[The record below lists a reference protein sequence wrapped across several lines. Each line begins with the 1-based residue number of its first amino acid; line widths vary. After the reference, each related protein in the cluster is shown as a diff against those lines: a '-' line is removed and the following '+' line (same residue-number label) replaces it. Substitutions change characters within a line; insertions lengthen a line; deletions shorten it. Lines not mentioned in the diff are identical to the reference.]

1 MKLKNNILKKTIF
14 SVIFL
19 FLIIGL
25 FGAVKLS
32 PVFAGIGDWVE
43 VGDTQLKLSIE
54 AEAKKTALEKK
65 WYEKMT
71 EAGKKALS
79 KAVGN
84 ALKTI
89 AYDTATWVG
98 SGGSG
103 QKPMFITENWNMY
116 LNNIADNA
124 AGTFLEELGKNGFA
138 KFNLCEPSLDIK
150 IKIGLGLTQYARP
163 TAPACSFSKMTQSW
177 TSAAIKFKDM
187 KREDYLK
194 ATQDMF
200 DPGGSDLSS
209 SFSLQTGIIEEQSI
223 KASTKNMER
232 TSKGGWLDVTN
243 LAGAAKSSPGE
254 AESRIGQARDKLSGW
269 LSSKDPETL
278 SGILVESANIFLNQL
293 AITSF
298 NKLMADIGKDLSNT
312 TSSYGDMGAL
322 FSKEAAPST
331 AGIAGITGAIAT
343 LQNAKVDFTTRAD
356 YDILSELA
364 ACPDPTKAGPTNCVI
379 TDKFVQAVSE
389 KKTVSEAIKAGY
401 LNSVGSF
408 GFNDGY
414 EPKYMDEAYPYR
426 SLIILRKYRILPV
439 GWELAGQYIKNEQ
452 SKTGYVDGDFNFN
465 LGQLVACFNPL
476 DEYTGYND
484 NDSASENWCEGLI
497 DPNWVLKA
505 PTNYCKRQGFGPE
518 IVSQSVVGTG
528 LDSYVGIARNENYCA
543 DEQSC
548 IKENNDGSCAAF
560 GYCSKERRK
569 WDFGSKS
576 CDAKYNTCQ
585 TFKTSEGQSI
595 SYLENTLDYSGCSA
609 DNAGCKAYAVKAADY
624 DTGSSSVVWSET
636 NPVHLDRDAETCDA
650 TNEGCHEFI
659 RIKTGSGANLIAN
672 SSFEDDLAGTFG
684 EGQTAEAT
692 DAYSGTKSLKLSS
705 GGLSKSV
712 LVAPYDYG
720 IGSERFTLSFYA
732 KNCGTDGTFG
742 IGGVTNSLDTD
753 VSSWTRQVFTY
764 IYPSNIT
771 GNEVDIAIAPSVTG
785 CLIDA
790 IKLERNSQ
798 ATAYSDY
805 GAEGVVYEKLLP
817 AYLSDLS
824 GSNLCYNNDG
834 SAKSDAPDEC
844 ANFVRKC
851 TVDEVNCDM
860 YTSATDGVEV
870 PAKVTVND
878 YCQAECVGYDTYVQ
892 NATTFDTQGS
902 EYFIPSSA
910 KVCGAEAAGCEEF
923 TNLDQLEKGG
933 EAIEHYSY
941 LRQCIKPDTAACA
954 EFYAWEGSDES
965 GFQLKVMQ
973 LKNDVN
979 KPAST
984 NSDATEEANTCN
996 ETIYNLA
1003 STDPSYNSDCRQFYN
1018 KAGVISYRLMTHTIS
1033 CSDDCFA
1040 YRMARINIDE
1050 SITAAADCA
1059 GDDKHWDSATNQCA
1073 VCENGGKWKTDLGAC
1088 VYEAVPAEGTVCA
1101 AVDNGCREYGGNAG
1115 NNMLVVMNNSFE
1127 GSSEGWTSVSSVTG
1141 STAIVDNNSLT
1152 VGGQSLAVSNAA
1164 EVVLGQLMQKDK
1176 SYVLSFIAKGSALNV
1191 SLSAS
1196 IADQSQTDPAKISA
1210 FTGVAA
1216 LSSSEWKRFELN
1228 LPKLDHEVTANE
1240 TLFIFGAGSFYIDD
1254 IKLTE
1259 ITDRYYLIQDSWVTP
1274 DACNED
1280 ANGDPYPLFALGCDA
1295 YSDRDNNTHYL
1306 HSFSHLCQDSAVG
1319 CELMI
1324 DTQNTIDYKEKEY
1337 ANTPTVTI
1345 TEDVFDYVVFDK
1357 EKQCSAIDKGCQR
1370 LGKPYK
1376 YEQTSLYSD
1385 VYLKNDPD
1393 KYSTILCG
1401 SEAAECSEWATN
1413 DGNVYFRDPGA
1424 QTCEWRQSADTGA
1437 SGGWKWYKTKI
1448 KKCSGGTNSG
1458 KVCSKDGDCPE
1469 STCVKETGDNLCAA
1483 SALKTFG
1490 EGGSETY
1497 QPTSDDNGH
1506 WAGICPAS
1514 ESSCTEYIDPV
1525 SESGNDLAV
1534 NSSVKLL
1541 TNTLYIIDSGTINSS
1556 GNNCKDDKDAVLSPS
1571 NIFYFLNSDNT
1582 LATPS
1587 WSSMSVA
1594 GNGSQFYV
1602 GKYGTSAYITCPATA
1617 ASVRQAAVDYQLK
1630 DEVDTETCNGN
1641 VDFETG
1647 CVLFNERAQNGASG
1661 LAGLDY
1667 DAFLTLDDLLG
1678 KSPTAGTANNSNQLL
1693 KVTPDR
1699 ECAEWIGCAESNTS
1713 GVCTELGLCNKLDD
1727 SNTSC
1732 ERFITPAAA
1741 SNQTYPGITIDNMS
1755 GYAKAA
1761 YYNININD
1769 PIHPYPDDYY
1779 QFEKMVSV
1787 GAITNVSNGG
1797 FELNEV
1803 SSATTTDYDLRVFFP
1818 TDGWECAS
1826 GVEEDDCHANVNV
1839 LNNPVSIQTD
1849 QVCFRTD
1856 GSGNCTAYAP
1866 EGNSILKVTAPYG
1879 VVYDVQAQTGDL
1891 VSALPF
1897 STKATTNDTENFF
1910 IVTGY
1915 INTSKMSMGKVVVK
1929 VTELQYVNTDAE
1941 DLSTYTDTK
1950 AGPDE
1955 IASLEKGQDWTFF
1968 FHKIC
1973 GKQTGSGAAD
1983 CDSNMDPDTTHLRI
1997 TLTTEGDTLGS
2008 YYFDDIKIR
2017 PILVSRSGFS
2027 NQQTCRLYPQEN
2039 SLTCDYEDA
2048 SGVRY
2053 KGLYGYCLEYDRFP
2067 GSADTCLQWWPVP
2080 NKNNNSDNANELSE
2094 ICNDG
2099 QASGN
2104 EDCDCKQIVGENSI
2118 TYCNTEDGFGYG
2130 PLGTNKENQYAC
2142 SACRWTDG
2150 YCGDGLVEAGYS
2162 ETCDWNKGDT
2172 TDPDLGTATNCMS
2185 NHPDFAHTDA
2195 GITYNNYLYGVDGA
2209 DKIGCYNNE
2218 GTNSDSTRG
2227 DGTPGVRCRLDRSN
2241 CSDDLYN
2248 GDHSRADC
2256 IAAGGVVVNKKG
2268 EDVTDSE
2275 GNITGSVG
2283 QANKDYFCKFSKVS
2297 FTGGKDKKA
2306 DLDDLCV
2313 SNGGAGWKSYNNWT
2327 TTSAAYCESHS
2338 SDSSCDE
2345 ADCTTV
2351 EHTNFASTG
2360 QESCYCK
2367 DLSWDYLKGCTSYDH
2382 YGYANISAV
2391 GCY

>member
-1 MKLKNNILKKTIF
+1 MQLQSKNNILNKTIF

-25 FGAVKLS
+25 FGAVKPS
-32 PVFAGIGDWVE
+32 PVFAIGTWVE
-43 VGDTQLKLSIE
+43 TGDTQLKLSIE
-54 AEAKKTALEKK
+54 AAEKEKKLATKFLDSMTNAAKKGLTA
-65 WYEKMT
+65 
-71 EAGKKALS
+71 
-79 KAVGN
+79 AVRN
-84 ALKTI
+84 ALNTI

-124 AGTFLEELGKNGFA
+124 AGAFLEELGKNGFA
-138 KFNLCEPSLDIK
+138 KFNLCEPNLDIK

-194 ATQDMF
+194 ATQEMF
-200 DPGGSDLSS
+200 DPGGSDLSA

-243 LAGAAKSSPGE
+243 LAGAAMSPPNE
-254 AESRIGQARDKLSGW
+254 AERKAAGTKKLLYDKLTGA
-269 LSSKDPETL
+269 DPDSLIGLT
-278 SGILVESANIFLNQL
+278 VEAANVFLNQL
-293 AITSF
+293 AISAF
-298 NKLMADIGKDLSNT
+298 DKLMADIGKDLSNT
-312 TSSYGDMGAL
+312 TSSYGDMSAL
-322 FSKEAAPST
+322 FSEEAAPST
-331 AGIAGITGAIAT
+331 SGIAGITGAIAT

-364 ACPDPTKAGPTNCVI
+364 ACPDPAKAGPTNCVI

-401 LNSVGSF
+401 LNSAGSF

-452 SKTGYVDGDFNFN
+452 SKTGYVDGDFNLN
-465 LGQLVACFNPL
+465 LGQLVACFNPS

-484 NDSASENWCEGLI
+484 DDLASDNWCEGLV

-518 IVSQSVVGTG
+518 IVSQSVVGSG

-548 IKENNDGSCAAF
+548 IKENNDGSCAAY

-585 TFKTSEGQSI
+585 TFKTSEGQST

-609 DNAGCKAYAVKAADY
+609 DNAGCKAYAVKAASY
-624 DTGSSSVVWSET
+624 DTDSSSVVWSET
-636 NPVHLDRDAETCDA
+636 DPLYLDRDVETCDA
-650 TNEGCHEFI
+650 ANEGCHEFI

-684 EGQTAEAT
+684 AGKTAET
-692 DAYSGTKSLKLSS
+692 SDAYDGAKSLKLDS
-705 GGLSKSV
+705 GGISKSV
-712 LVAPYDYG
+712 QVAPYDYS

-771 GNEVDIAIAPSVTG
+771 GNEVDIAIAPPVAD

-817 AYLSDLS
+817 AYLSNLS

-860 YTSATDGVEV
+860 YTSLTDGVEV

-892 NATTFDTQGS
+892 NETTFDTQRS

-933 EAIEHYSY
+933 EAVEHYSY

-954 EFYAWEGSDES
+954 EFYTWEGSDES

-973 LKNDVN
+973 LKKDDVN
-979 KPAST
+979 DPAST
-984 NSDATEEANTCN
+984 NSDAAEEANACN
-996 ETIYNLA
+996 ESIYNLT
-1003 STDPSYNSDCRQFYN
+1003 STDQSYNSDCRQFYN
-1018 KAGVISYRLMTHTIS
+1018 KAGIISYRLMTHTIS

-1050 SITAAADCA
+1050 NIIAAADCA

-1073 VCENGGKWKTDLGAC
+1073 VCENGGEWKTDLGAC
-1088 VYEAVPAEGTVCA
+1088 VYEAVSTEGAVCA
-1101 AVDNGCREYGGNAG
+1101 AADNGCREYVGNAG

-1127 GSSEGWTSVSSVTG
+1127 GSSEGWTSVSSVAG
-1141 STAIVDNNSLT
+1141 SAAVVDNTSLT
-1152 VGGQSLAVSNAA
+1152 VGGQSLKVNSAA
-1164 EVVLGQLMQKDK
+1164 GSVLGQSMQKDK
-1176 SYVLSFIAKGSALNV
+1176 SYVLSFIAKGADLNV
-1191 SLSAS
+1191 SLGAS
-1196 IADQSQTDPAKISA
+1196 IADQNQTDITKISV
-1210 FTGVAA
+1210 FTGTVA
-1216 LSSSEWKRFELN
+1216 LSSSEWKRYELN
-1228 LPKLDHEVTANE
+1228 LPKLDHEVADNE
-1240 TLFIFGAGSFYIDD
+1240 TLSVFSADIADSFYIDD

-1259 ITDRYYLIQDSWVTP
+1259 ITDRYYLIQDSWATP

-1280 ANGDPYPLFALGCDA
+1280 ANGDLYPLFALGCDA
-1295 YSDRDNNTHYL
+1295 YSDLENNTHYL

-1324 DTQNTIDYKEKEY
+1324 DTQNSADYQETEY
-1337 ANTPTVTI
+1337 AANAPTVTI
-1345 TEDVFDYVVFDK
+1345 AEDNFDYVVFDK

-1525 SESGNDLAV
+1525 SEFSNTLVIPGSKVSLEPNTLYAMGN
-1534 NSSVKLL
+1534 NSSVSGCESLS
-1541 TNTLYIIDSGTINSS
+1541 LYELD
-1556 GNNCKDDKDAVLSPS
+1556 GNNNL
-1571 NIFYFLNSDNT
+1571 
-1582 LATPS
+1582 
-1587 WSSMSVA
+1587 
-1594 GNGSQFYV
+1594 GG
-1602 GKYGTSAYITCPATA
+1602 A
-1617 ASVRQAAVDYQLK
+1617 ASSISGEKKLFYTGFASSITICTASGDIKKAAVDYQLK
-1630 DEVDTETCNGN
+1630 DNVDTETCNGN

-1647 CVLFNERAQNGASG
+1647 CVLFNERSQNGAVG
-1661 LAGLDY
+1661 LASLPY
-1667 DAFLTLDDLLG
+1667 DAFLTMDDGLG
-1678 KSPTAGTANNSNQLL
+1678 MSPQNGTTKWNANQLL
-1693 KVTPDR
+1693 KVIPDR
-1699 ECAEWIGCAESNTS
+1699 ECAEWIGCAVSNTS

-1741 SNQTYPGITIDNMS
+1741 SNQTYSNPKTSSTIGSDDIANMS

-1779 QFEKMVSV
+1779 QFEKMESV

-1803 SSATTTDYDLRVFFP
+1803 NSASTTDYDSRVFSP
-1818 TDGWECAS
+1818 TSGWECVNDGTETGEAYC
-1826 GVEEDDCHANVNV
+1826 DTNVVV
-1839 LNNPVSIQTD
+1839 LNNPVSIQEEK
-1849 QVCFRTD
+1849 VCFRTD
-1856 GSGNCTAYAP
+1856 SSGNCAAYAP
-1866 EGNSILKVTAPYG
+1866 EGNSILKVSAPYG
-1879 VVYDVQAQTGDL
+1879 SAYIVQ
-1891 VSALPF
+1891 
-1897 STKATTNDTENFF
+1897 TKAGEEISAAPSSIKDGGSVDNSF
-1910 IVTGY
+1910 IITGY
-1915 INTSKMSMGKVVVK
+1915 VNTSKMSMGKVSIQ
-1929 VTELQYVNTDAE
+1929 VTELQFLNTETDG
-1941 DLSTYTDTK
+1941 LTISYDTK
-1950 AGPDE
+1950 AGPYE
-1955 IASLEKGQDWTFF
+1955 IASSSAGNDWTAFF
-1968 FHKIC
+1968 KRID
-1973 GKQTGSGAAD
+1973 GSAMHD
-1983 CDSNMDPDTTHLRI
+1983 DTTNLRI
-1997 TLTTEGDTLGS
+1997 TLTAENGADVGISGS

-2017 PILVSRSGFS
+2017 PILESRSDFS

-2039 SLTCDYEDA
+2039 SLTCDYYDA
-2048 SGVRY
+2048 SGIRY

-2080 NKNNNSDNANELSE
+2080 NKNNNSDSASELSE
-2094 ICNDG
+2094 VCGDA

-2104 EDCDCKQIVGENSI
+2104 EDCDCKQATDPAT
-2118 TYCNTEDGFGYG
+2118 TYCDITNTTYPYSPG
-2130 PLGTNKENQYAC
+2130 GTSKNSQYAC
-2142 SACRWTDG
+2142 STCGWTG
-2150 YCGDGLVEAGYS
+2150 GWCGDNIVESGDFS
-2162 ETCDWNKGDT
+2162 ETCDWNENDT
-2172 TDPDLGTATNCMS
+2172 TSPNLGTAANCMS
-2185 NHPDFAHTDA
+2185 SHDNFAHTDA
-2195 GITYNNYLYGVDGA
+2195 GIEYKDYLYGENGTDN
-2209 DKIGCYNNE
+2209 IGCYNNS

-2227 DGTPGVRCRLDRSN
+2227 DGTLGTRCRLDGSN

-2248 GDHSRADC
+2248 GGHSRADC
-2256 IAAGGVVVNKKG
+2256 IAAGGVVVSDSVTNVG
-2268 EDVTDSE
+2268 AEVTDTS
-2275 GNITGSVG
+2275 GNIDASKAGYL
-2283 QANKDYFCKFSKVS
+2283 NKEYFCKF
-2297 FTGGKDKKA
+2297 TGSWNKLINLKDKCIEKGFT
-2306 DLDDLCV
+2306 DV
-2313 SNGGAGWKSYNNWT
+2313 YNNWF
-2327 TTSAAYCESHS
+2327 TSALPITKCESS
-2338 SDSSCDE
+2338 PNSCGFMGGSL
-2345 ADCTTV
+2345 CGG
-2351 EHTNFASTG
+2351 F
-2360 QESCYCK
+2360 
-2367 DLSWDYLKGCTSYDH
+2367 GCTPPAVSWGAGGGTRTCSTSDGGVDNSAYATGGIC
-2382 YGYANISAV
+2382 YGTVTEV

>member
-1 MKLKNNILKKTIF
+1 MKLKNNIFKKAIF

-19 FLIIGL
+19 FLTIGL
-25 FGAVKLS
+25 FGVTKPS
-32 PVFAGIGDWVE
+32 PVFAIGWVE

-54 AEAKKTALEKK
+54 AAKNAEDLKKTLWEKAA
-65 WYEKMT
+65 
-71 EAGKKALS
+71 EAGKKGL
-79 KAVGN
+79 KTAVRN
-84 ALKTI
+84 ALQTI
-89 AYDTATWVG
+89 AYDTATWLG

-103 QKPMFITENWNMY
+103 QKPLFITEGWDKY

-138 KFNLCEPSLDIK
+138 KFNLCEPNLDIK

-163 TAPACSFSKMTQSW
+163 SAPACSFTKMTQNW
-177 TSAAIKFKDM
+177 TTAAQKIKDM
-187 KREDYLK
+187 GQADYLK
-194 ATQDMF
+194 KAQEMF
-200 DPGGSDLSS
+200 DPTSNDVGA
-209 SFSLQTGIIEEQSI
+209 SFALQTGIIEEQSI
-223 KASTKNMER
+223 KTGLGSEER
-232 TSKGGWLDVTN
+232 KVGKGWLDIKN
-243 LAGAAKSSPGE
+243 INGM
-254 AESRIGQARDKLSGW
+254 AESHPDAAANRAKDAARPLSDWMTG
-269 LSSKDPETL
+269 SDPESL
-278 SGILVESANIFLNQL
+278 YGITVEAANVFLNQL

-298 NKLMADIGKDLSNT
+298 NKFMASLGDNLSET
-312 TSSYGDMGAL
+312 TSPYGDMDTL
-322 FSKEAAPST
+322 FSTEAAPST
-331 AGIAGITGAIAT
+331 SGIAGITGAIAT

-356 YDILSELA
+356 YSVLSELA

-401 LNSVGSF
+401 LNSAGSF

-452 SKTGYVDGDFNFN
+452 SKTGYVDGDFNLN
-465 LGQLVACFNPL
+465 LGQLVACFNPS

-484 NDSASENWCEGLI
+484 DDSASDNWCEGLI

-518 IVSQSVVGTG
+518 IVSQSVVGSG

-548 IKENNDGSCAAF
+548 IKENNDGSCAAY

-585 TFKTSEGQSI
+585 TFKTSEGQSV
-595 SYLENTLDYSGCSA
+595 SYLENTLDYAGCSA
-609 DNAGCKAYAVKAADY
+609 DNAGCKAYAVKAASY
-624 DTGSSSVVWSET
+624 DTDSSSVVWSET
-636 NPVHLDRDAETCDA
+636 DPLYLDRDVETCDA
-650 TNEGCHEFI
+650 ANEGCREFI

-672 SSFEDDLAGTFG
+672 PSFEDDLAGTFG
-684 EGQTAEAT
+684 EGQTAET
-692 DAYSGTKSLKLSS
+692 SDAYDGTKSLKLAS

-712 LVAPYDYG
+712 QVAPYDYS

-732 KNCGTDGTFG
+732 KNCGVTGTFG
-742 IGGVTNSLDTD
+742 LGGVTNSLDTD

-771 GNEVDIAIAPSVTG
+771 GNEVDIAIAPPVAG

-805 GAEGVVYEKLLP
+805 GVEGVVYEKLLP
-817 AYLSDLS
+817 AYLSNLS
-824 GSNLCYNNDG
+824 GSNLCYESDG
-834 SAKSDAPDEC
+834 SAKSDAPAEC

-860 YTSATDGVEV
+860 YTSLTDGVEV

-892 NATTFDTQGS
+892 SATTFDTQRS

-910 KVCGAEAAGCEEF
+910 RVCGAEAAGCEEF
-923 TNLDQLEKGG
+923 TNLDKLEKGG
-933 EAIEHYSY
+933 EQTEHYSY

-954 EFYAWEGSDES
+954 EFYTWEGSDES

-973 LKNDVN
+973 LKKDNVND
-979 KPAST
+979 PAST
-984 NSDATEEANTCN
+984 NSDATEEANACN
-996 ETIYNLA
+996 ADIYALA

-1050 SITAAADCA
+1050 NITAAADCA

-1073 VCENGGKWKTDLGAC
+1073 VCENGGEWKTDLGAC
-1088 VYEAVPAEGTVCA
+1088 VYEAVSTEGAVCA
-1101 AVDNGCREYGGNAG
+1101 AADNGCREYVGNAG

-1127 GSSEGWTSVSSVTG
+1127 GSSEGWTSVSSVAG
-1141 STAIVDNNSLT
+1141 SAAVVDNTSLT
-1152 VGGQSLAVSNAA
+1152 VGGQSLKVNSAA
-1164 EVVLGQLMQKDK
+1164 GSVLGQSMQKDK
-1176 SYVLSFIAKGSALNV
+1176 SYVLSFIAKGADLNV
-1191 SLSAS
+1191 FLGAS
-1196 IADQSQTDPAKISA
+1196 IADQNQTDITKISA
-1210 FTGVAA
+1210 FTGTVA
-1216 LSSSEWKRFELN
+1216 LSSSEWKRYELN
-1228 LPKLDHEVTANE
+1228 LLKLDHEVADNE
-1240 TLFIFGAGSFYIDD
+1240 TLSVFSADIADSFYIDD
-1254 IKLTE
+1254 VKLTE
-1259 ITDRYYLIQDSWVTP
+1259 ITDRYYLIQDSWATP

-1280 ANGDPYPLFALGCDA
+1280 ANGDLYPLFALGCDA
-1295 YSDRDNNTHYL
+1295 YSDLENSTHYL

-1324 DTQNTIDYKEKEY
+1324 NTQNSADYQETEY
-1337 ANTPTVTI
+1337 ATNSPTVAI
-1345 TEDVFDYVVFDK
+1345 AEDNFDYVVFDK

-1401 SEAAECSEWATN
+1401 SEAAECSEWATD

-1424 QTCEWRQSADTGA
+1424 QTCEWRQSSGSGA
-1437 SGGWKWYKTKI
+1437 SGDWGWYKTKI

-1469 STCVKETGDNLCAA
+1469 STCAKETGDNLCAA

-1490 EGGSETY
+1490 EGGSEIY
-1497 QPTSDDNGH
+1497 QPTSDSNGY

-1525 SESGNDLAV
+1525 SEFSNTLVIPGSKVSLEPNTLYAMGN
-1534 NSSVKLL
+1534 NSSVSGCENLS
-1541 TNTLYIIDSGTINSS
+1541 LYELD
-1556 GNNCKDDKDAVLSPS
+1556 GNNNL
-1571 NIFYFLNSDNT
+1571 
-1582 LATPS
+1582 
-1587 WSSMSVA
+1587 
-1594 GNGSQFYV
+1594 GG
-1602 GKYGTSAYITCPATA
+1602 A
-1617 ASVRQAAVDYQLK
+1617 ASSISGEKKLFYTGFASSTTICTASGDIKKAAVDYQLK
-1630 DEVDTETCNGN
+1630 DNVDTETCNGN

-1647 CVLFNERAQNGASG
+1647 CVLFNERSQNGAVG
-1661 LAGLDY
+1661 LASLPY
-1667 DAFLTLDDLLG
+1667 DAFLTMDDLLG
-1678 KSPTAGTANNSNQLL
+1678 VSPQNGTTKWNANQLL
-1693 KVTPDR
+1693 KVIPDR
-1699 ECAEWIGCAESNTS
+1699 ECAEWIGCKESNTS
-1713 GVCTELGLCNKLDD
+1713 GVCTKLGLCNKLDD

-1732 ERFITPAAA
+1732 ERFITPATA
-1741 SNQTYPGITIDNMS
+1741 SNQTYSNPKTSSTIGSDDIANMS

-1779 QFEKMVSV
+1779 QFEKMESV

-1803 SSATTTDYDLRVFFP
+1803 SSATTTDYDSRAFFP
-1818 TDGWECAS
+1818 TDGWECADS
-1826 GVEEDDCHANVNV
+1826 DVTEDDCYANVAV

-1866 EGNSILKVTAPYG
+1866 EGNSILKITAPYG

-1941 DLSTYTDTK
+1941 DLSTYATTS
-1950 AGPDE
+1950 GPYE

-2039 SLTCDYEDA
+2039 SLTCDYDDA

-2104 EDCDCKQIVGENSI
+2104 EDCDCKQIVGEDSV
-2118 TYCNTEDGFGYG
+2118 TYCNTEEGFGYG
-2130 PLGTNKENQYAC
+2130 PLGTNIKNQYAC
-2142 SACRWTDG
+2142 SVCKWTDG
-2150 YCGDGLVEAGYS
+2150 YCGDNIVEDEYS

-2172 TDPDLGTATNCMS
+2172 EDPDLGAATNCMS
-2185 NHPDFAHTDA
+2185 KHPDFAHTDA
-2195 GITYNNYLYGVDGA
+2195 GKTYNDYLYGA
-2209 DKIGCYNNE
+2209 DATDSIGCFNND
-2218 GTNSDSTRG
+2218 GKNSDSARG
-2227 DGTPGVRCRLDRSN
+2227 ADNTSGVRCHLDSSN

-2248 GDHSRADC
+2248 GNHSRADC
-2256 IAAGGVVVNKKG
+2256 IAAGGVVVNASG
-2268 EDVTDSE
+2268 NDVTDGE

-2283 QANKDYFCKFSKVS
+2283 QTNKDYFCKIPVNDNYRDNSGINKEPISGYCPSGWSQYLNWSETYVG
-2297 FTGGKDKKA
+2297 TGGSAAEATCCSSSCNAGMCGVSSAILTHGFENTTVTDYVYVSDSCWA
-2306 DLDDLCV
+2306 GQTSCNDIEHAEV
-2313 SNGGAGWKSYNNWT
+2313 SN
-2327 TTSAAYCESHS
+2327 
-2338 SDSSCDE
+2338 
-2345 ADCTTV
+2345 
-2351 EHTNFASTG
+2351 
-2360 QESCYCK
+2360 
-2367 DLSWDYLKGCTSYDH
+2367 
-2382 YGYANISAV
+2382 V